1 MNLVTRAGEETCEPA
16 GLLLWS
22 EALRPGEGERRH
34 EAHFRLE
41 RPVQGEGWSSGSAGW
56 RRGCGRRI
64 LSGDTVSVFVCVLR
78 REVFLVWSPEWC
90 HWTVGDVLETSSRPL
105 SVIIGK
111 LKVKDVKGFVS
122 TAPQTTF

>member
-1 MNLVTRAGEETCEPA
+1 MMNLVTRAGQEIGESA

-22 EALRPGEGERRH
+22 EALCPGEGERRN

-41 RPVQGEGWSSGSAGW
+41 GPVQGEGSNSVGW
-56 RRGCGRRI
+56 RRECGWGI

-78 REVFLVWSPEWC
+78 REVLLVWSPGWC

-105 SVIIGK
+105 SVIVDK
-111 LKVKDVKGFVS
+111 LKVNDVE
-122 TAPQTTF
+122 